1 VEERGRRE
9 VGDDPDRWATV
20 VSGWERGSWAGV
32 WGMGWRMVGPN
43 LAERHD
49 GLKKKK
55 EKRRE
60 LGAGSRDRE
69 KEREGLRGGFGTLN
83 FCLKTTTHIQTRQ
96 MQSHVCIQTLD
107 DSKLI

>member
-32 WGMGWRMVGPN
+32 WEMGWRMVGPN

-49 GLKKKK
+49 GLKKKRKRK
-55 EKRRE
+55 EGSWGLVREIERKRGSEGWFWDFE
-60 LGAGSRDRE
+60 LLFENYNTHS
-69 KEREGLRGGFGTLN
+69 N
-83 FCLKTTTHIQTRQ
+83 KTNAKSCMHSNT
-96 MQSHVCIQTLD
+96 
-107 DSKLI
+107 